1 MPSPAPLNSGMT
13 LVETLVALT
22 ASALTT
28 IAIFSIF
35 QVHHRLAL
43 RQEASTLMQQELLA
57 ATSQMAEEI
66 RMCGYS
72 PTGKPGFG
80 FTHMPETG
88 KPNYGRATNETSIY
102 CTLDS
107 QGDGK
112 IDESGSGSIRD
123 HVGFRL
129 NVFNSGVS
137 KKAPD
142 NVLRKYD
149 TGAVHWQP
157 FATNIGAVRFSYFD
171 ANGQTIIN
179 PGLNPE
185 LIRVVRLTVTAVPPK
200 KWEQLGVKNRSMTT
214 QVVCRNMAVK
224 HK

>member
-1 MPSPAPLNSGMT
+1 MT
-13 LVETLVALT
+13 IVETLVAMT
-22 ASALTT
+22 ASALTI
-28 IAIFSIF
+28 IAMFSIF
-35 QVHHRLAL
+35 QVHHRLAM
-43 RQEASTLMQQELLA
+43 RQEATTLMQQELLA
-57 ATSQMAEEI
+57 ATSQIAEEL

-72 PTGKPGFG
+72 PTGKSGFG
-80 FTHMPETG
+80 FAHMPETG

-112 IDESGSGSIRD
+112 IDESGSGSMRD

-129 NVFNSGVS
+129 NVFNSGAP
-137 KKAPD
+137 KNKPD

-157 FATNIGAVRFSYFD
+157 FATNIGAIRFSYFD

-179 PGLNPE
+179 PGLNPD
-185 LIRVVRLTVTAVPPK
+185 LINAVQLTVTAVPPK
-200 KWEQLGVKNRSMTT
+200 RLEQLGVKNRSMTT
-214 QVVCRNMAVK
+214 QIVCRNMAVK
-224 HK
+224 YK